1 MEGRDRVTPPLP
13 APFLYN
19 AQVVDWHDGDTAHI
33 DVDLGF
39 AHLAA
44 AYTLDG
50 HPQLSC
56 RIFGINAPELD
67 TDAGEAALAYV
78 QQLCPNGTLVQVV
91 SHSWD
96 KYGGR
101 WDGSITLPDGRD
113 LATLMIDSGHAVAD
127 PA

>member
-1 MEGRDRVTPPLP
+1 MSARGPYP
-13 APFLYN
+13 AK
-19 AQVVDWHDGDTAHI
+19 VVDFHDGDTAHI

-39 AHLAA
+39 SETAS
-44 AYTLDG
+44 AYTIDG

-56 RIFGINAPELD
+56 RIYGINAPELD
-67 TDAGEAALAYV
+67 TDAGKAALAYA
-78 QQLCPNGTLVQVV
+78 QQICPPGTLVTVL

-101 WDGSITLPDGRD
+101 WDGSITLPDGSD
-113 LATLMIDSGHAVAD
+113 FAALMLSSGHAVPD